1 MPNRKLLFFT
11 EWCYCLILSHS
22 VSESFR
28 PQLSSD
34 SRFNSAEELRRN
46 MIHYDIKDFDSLPKE
61 TRDKDNGFSRN
72 IPMMLKA
79 LRYFD
84 LKQYSCEKGTD
95 SGEDDK
101 K

>member
-1 MPNRKLLFFT
+1 MEHLRWNVEQLMMG
-11 EWCYCLILSHS
+11 
-22 VSESFR
+22 FR

-34 SRFNSAEELRRN
+34 SRFNSAEELRSN
-46 MIHYDIKDFDSLPKE
+46 MIHYDIMDFDRLPEE

-84 LKQYSCEKGTD
+84 PKQYTFEKGTAD
-95 SGEDDK
+95 DEDDK
-101 K
+101 NNNK